1 VNSEGLSRYCRE
13 VLRFRKALNLT
24 SINSEKEFM
33 NRFIQPSVALAAWI
47 PESGRLLDIGSGM
60 GVPGIPLLI
69 AKPGLQ
75 GVLVE
80 RRKKRAEF
88 LRHLVRVL
96 ELNAEVYDAD
106 INALPHLGVNI
117 CTARAVT
124 NIPVLLNMCSR
135 HVEAGAVAVL
145 PVPQSAVPASVEG
158 WRFDV
163 SHMIKAGDEQQIHC
177 YSFSS
182 SKEGSLRQEGDVSRE
197 T

>member
-1 VNSEGLSRYCRE
+1 MNREGLNRYCSE

-33 NRFIQPSVALAAWI
+33 SRFIDPSVALSEWM
-47 PESGRLLDIGSGM
+47 PETGRLLDIGSGM

-96 ELNAEVYDAD
+96 KLDAEVYDAD
-106 INALPHLGVNI
+106 INELPHLGADI

-124 NIPVLLNMCSR
+124 DIPVLLNMCSK
-135 HVEAGAVAVL
+135 HADQGATAVL
-145 PVPQSAVPASVEG
+145 PVPQSAKPAEVEG
-158 WRFDV
+158 WRFET
-163 SHMIKAGDEQQIHC
+163 SHTVEAGDQQQIHC
-177 YSFSS
+177 YSFST
-182 SKEGSLRQEGDVSRE
+182 GRRQQEGDVSRE